1 MSRAFAD
8 ISFTASVKAA
18 QSRYGSR
25 EGNQA
30 FERASDPRNAI
41 TSRDAVFIAS
51 RDSFYQASVSE
62 SGWPYVQHRGGPPGF
77 LRVLDARTLGY
88 ADYRGNRQYISVGN
102 INADERVSLILMDYP
117 HQARL
122 KIWGRARVVHAD
134 EDAPLLARLATPAH
148 PANIERAIVIHVEAL
163 EWNCPQHITPRYT
176 EAELGDEVRALIEE
190 NRRLRARL
198 ETLKGGTS

>member
-8 ISFTASVKAA
+8 ICFTASVKAA

-25 EGNQA
+25 AGNTA
-30 FERASDPRNAI
+30 FERASDPHNAI
-41 TSRDAVFIAS
+41 TLRDADFIAS

-62 SGWPYVQHRGGPPGF
+62 DGWPYVQHRGGPPGF

-102 INADERVSLILMDYP
+102 ITADARVALILMDYP

-134 EDAPLLARLATPAH
+134 EDAPLLARLATPAS
-148 PANIERAIVIHVEAL
+148 PTNIERAIVIHVEAL

-176 EAELGDEVRALIEE
+176 EAELGEEMRALTEE

-198 ETLKGGTS
+198 EALKGGTS